1 MPSRYEPTRELREGP
16 YKRKFL
22 GDYSAPNEREENIL
36 QYVIHCIYE
45 NGRRAHEGVC
55 APRAWGV

>member
-1 MPSRYEPTRELREGP
+1 MPSRYEPTRELREPP
-16 YKRKFL
+16 YKRTFL
-22 GDYSAPNEREENIL
+22 GDSAPNEREQNVL

-45 NGRRAHEGVC
+45 DVRRAHEGLC